1 MSAETQLDRRLAAQP
16 ARGSRRWLR
25 LRARVAWRFLT
36 ARFSS
41 SLTRRIVV
49 LNLGGLVVLV
59 VGFLL
64 LDQFRADLIEAR
76 IQSLTIQADIIA
88 AAISASAT
96 GDTDSITIDPD
107 KLLQLAP
114 GESVAP
120 SQSDE
125 DATQFSIN
133 PALVGPFLRRLV
145 TPTHTRARIYDS
157 DGRLLLDSRSFSARG
172 AVVRSDLP
180 DASDRSG
187 FADRVIARLRG
198 IFLTSVAPRAD
209 DPWATNGKTMPE
221 VAGAL
226 QGKTQSLVRVNDEG
240 ETIVSVGV
248 PIQRMMATRGALQ
261 LSTQGGDIDRVI
273 TSARLA
279 QLRFF
284 LVLAVVMLVLSLSL
298 ANTIAEPVRRLAD
311 AAERVRRGIRS
322 RQQIPDFTARS
333 DEIGHLSRALR
344 DMTQALYN
352 RLDAIESFAAD
363 VAHELKNPLTS
374 LRSALETLP
383 RVNAGHSRD
392 RLIAVMQHD
401 VRRLDRL
408 ISDISD
414 ASRLDAE
421 LARDEAGPVDV
432 AALLRAVV
440 AMAEDSP
447 RSNGARVELSVPV
460 RRGRNASADYFVL
473 GHDSR
478 LAQVV
483 TNLIDNA
490 CSFSEPGGVVRVA
503 LERASARTEPE
514 GEKPFDRVVITVDDD
529 GPGIP
534 PHALERIFERFY
546 TDRPNQGFGQNSGLG
561 LSISRQIVE
570 AHGGRIWAC
579 NRPAH
584 SAGVRVGRTGTRQS
598 RRAGKARRGR
608 SLCRRTAGVRGMSG
622 AAVAGGAGLHATA
635 VIHGESGVLI
645 LGPSGSGKSAL
656 ALALMARAS
665 GAGAFGALIGD
676 DRIYVRKA
684 DGRLVASG
692 AANMA
697 GIIERRMAGLI
708 EVRHERAAI
717 VQLAVELSERRGQW
731 PRMPDDHDGVIVGG
745 VRLPRLA
752 LDSGLSVCDQALAV
766 EERLAVLAA
775 ENSGRI
781 RISLEHCAAVH
792 KNGRPEISPP
802 A

>member
-1 MSAETQLDRRLAAQP
+1 MSAETQVQHPLSAHA
-16 ARGSRRWLR
+16 ARGRLRWLR
-25 LRARVAWRFLT
+25 VRARVAWRFLT

-76 IQSLTIQADIIA
+76 VQSLTIQADIIA

-120 SQSDE
+120 SPSDE

-133 PALVGPFLRRLV
+133 PPLVGPFLHRLV
-145 TPTHTRARIYDS
+145 TPTRTRARIYDS

-172 AVVRSDLP
+172 AVEHSDLP
-180 DASDRSG
+180 DASERRG
-187 FADRVIARLRG
+187 FADRIVARLRSL
-198 IFLTSVAPRAD
+198 FLTSTAPRAE
-209 DPWATNGKTMPE
+209 DPWATNGQTMPE

-226 QGKTQSLVRVNDEG
+226 QGKTQSLVRINHMG

-248 PIQRMMATRGALQ
+248 PIQHMMATRGVLL

-284 LVLAVVMLVLSLSL
+284 LVLAIVMLVLSLSL

-383 RVNAGHSRD
+383 KVKADHSRD

-421 LARDEAGPVDV
+421 LTRGDAGPVDV
-432 AALLRAVV
+432 AALLRAV
-440 AMAEDSP
+440 ASMAEDSS
-447 RSNGARVELSVPV
+447 RDGARVELSIPV
-460 RRGRNASADYFVL
+460 RRGKNASADYFVL

-490 CSFSEPGGVVRVA
+490 RSFSERGGVVRVA
-503 LERASARTEPE
+503 LERTSARRETE
-514 GEKPFDRVVITVDDD
+514 GRHFSNHVVITVDDD

-546 TDRPNQGFGQNSGLG
+546 TDRPSQGFGQNSGLG

-570 AHGGRIWAC
+570 AHGGRIWAY
-579 NRPAH
+579 NRPAELAGAPVG
-584 SAGVRVGRTGTRQS
+584 SAERDDGDEITR
-598 RRAGKARRGR
+598 
-608 SLCRRTAGVRGMSG
+608 
-622 AAVAGGAGLHATA
+622 H
-635 VIHGESGVLI
+635 
-645 LGPSGSGKSAL
+645 
-656 ALALMARAS
+656 
-665 GAGAFGALIGD
+665 GAGARF
-676 DRIYVRKA
+676 V
-684 DGRLVASG
+684 
-692 AANMA
+692 
-697 GIIERRMAGLI
+697 
-708 EVRHERAAI
+708 
-717 VQLAVELSERRGQW
+717 VEL
-731 PRMPDDHDGVIVGG
+731 
-745 VRLPRLA
+745 
-752 LDSGLSVCDQALAV
+752 
-766 EERLAVLAA
+766 
-775 ENSGRI
+775 
-781 RISLEHCAAVH
+781 
-792 KNGRPEISPP
+792 P
-802 A
+802 AFSA

>member
-1 MSAETQLDRRLAAQP
+1 MSAETQVQHPLSAHA
-16 ARGSRRWLR
+16 ARGRLRWLR
-25 LRARVAWRFLT
+25 VRARGAWRFLT

-76 IQSLTIQADIIA
+76 VQSLTIQADIIA

-114 GESVAP
+114 GESVPP
-120 SQSDE
+120 SPSDE

-133 PALVGPFLRRLV
+133 PALVGPFLHRLV
-145 TPTHTRARIYDS
+145 TPTRTRARIYDS

-172 AVVRSDLP
+172 AVERSDLP
-180 DASDRSG
+180 DASERRG
-187 FADRVIARLRG
+187 FADRIVARLRSL
-198 IFLTSVAPRAD
+198 FLTSTTPRAE
-209 DPWATNGKTMPE
+209 DPWATNGQTMPE

-226 QGKTQSLVRVNDEG
+226 QGKTQSLVRVNHVG

-248 PIQRMMATRGALQ
+248 PIQHMMATRGALL

-284 LVLAVVMLVLSLSL
+284 LVLAIVMLVLSLSL

-383 RVNAGHSRD
+383 KVNGDHSRD
-392 RLIAVMQHD
+392 RLIAIMQHD

-421 LARDEAGPVDV
+421 LTRGEAGPVDV

-440 AMAEDSP
+440 SMAQDSS
-447 RSNGARVELSVPV
+447 RGGARVELSIPV
-460 RRGRNASADYFVL
+460 RRGKNANADYFVL

-483 TNLIDNA
+483 TNLIENA
-490 CSFSEPGGVVRVA
+490 CSFSEPGGAVRVA
-503 LERASARTEPE
+503 LERTSARKEPE
-514 GEKPFDRVVITVDDD
+514 GKQFFDHVVITVDDD
-529 GPGIP
+529 GPGVP

-546 TDRPNQGFGQNSGLG
+546 TDRPSQGFGQNSGLG

-570 AHGGRIWAC
+570 AHGGLIWAC
-579 NRPAH
+579 NRPAELA
-584 SAGVRVGRTGTRQS
+584 SVRVGSLERDDGDEITR
-598 RRAGKARRGR
+598 
-608 SLCRRTAGVRGMSG
+608 
-622 AAVAGGAGLHATA
+622 H
-635 VIHGESGVLI
+635 
-645 LGPSGSGKSAL
+645 
-656 ALALMARAS
+656 
-665 GAGAFGALIGD
+665 GAGARF
-676 DRIYVRKA
+676 V
-684 DGRLVASG
+684 
-692 AANMA
+692 
-697 GIIERRMAGLI
+697 
-708 EVRHERAAI
+708 
-717 VQLAVELSERRGQW
+717 VEL
-731 PRMPDDHDGVIVGG
+731 
-745 VRLPRLA
+745 
-752 LDSGLSVCDQALAV
+752 
-766 EERLAVLAA
+766 
-775 ENSGRI
+775 
-781 RISLEHCAAVH
+781 
-792 KNGRPEISPP
+792 P
-802 A
+802 AFSA

>member
-1 MSAETQLDRRLAAQP
+1 MSAETQLHRLAAQP
-16 ARGSRRWLR
+16 ARWKLRWLR
-25 LRARVAWRFLT
+25 LRARVGWRFLT

-64 LDQFRADLIEAR
+64 LDQFRADLIQAR
-76 IQSLTIQADIIA
+76 VQSLTIQADIIA

-96 GDTDSITIDPD
+96 GDTNSITIDPD

-114 GESVAP
+114 GESVGP
-120 SQSDE
+120 TPSDE

-133 PALVGPFLRRLV
+133 PALVGPFLHRLV
-145 TPTHTRARIYDS
+145 TPTRTRARVYDS
-157 DGRLLLDSRSFSARG
+157 DGRLLLNSRSYSARG
-172 AVVRSDLP
+172 AVTRSDLP
-180 DASDRSG
+180 DASERRG
-187 FADRVIARLRG
+187 FADRIVAYVRS
-198 IFLTSVAPRAD
+198 FFVTSTAPRAD
-209 DPWATNGKTMPE
+209 DPWATNGRTMPE

-226 QGKTQSLVRVNDEG
+226 QGKTQSLVRVNREG
-240 ETIVSVGV
+240 ETVVSVGV
-248 PIQRMMATRGALQ
+248 PIQHMMATRGALL

-284 LVLAVVMLVLSLSL
+284 LVLAIVMLVLSLSL

-311 AAERVRRGIRS
+311 AAERVRRGIRA

-383 RVNAGHSRD
+383 RVNADHSRD

-421 LARDEAGPVDV
+421 LARGEAGPVDV
-432 AALLRAVV
+432 AALLHAVV
-440 AMAEDSP
+440 SMAQDSP
-447 RSNGARVELSVPV
+447 RRNGARVQLSIPT

-490 CSFSEPGGVVRVA
+490 CSFSDPGGLVCVA
-503 LERASARTEPE
+503 LERTSARSEPE
-514 GEKPFDRVVITVDDD
+514 RDQPFDRVVITVDDE

-546 TDRPNQGFGQNSGLG
+546 TDRPSQGFGQNSGLG

-579 NRPAH
+579 NRPAE
-584 SAGVRVGRTGTRQS
+584 
-598 RRAGKARRGR
+598 
-608 SLCRRTAGVRGMSG
+608 L
-622 AAVAGGAGLHATA
+622 
-635 VIHGESGVLI
+635 SGVPVAIADRDNLDEGI
-645 LGPSGSGKSAL
+645 
-656 ALALMARAS
+656 RH
-665 GAGAFGALIGD
+665 GAGARF
-676 DRIYVRKA
+676 V
-684 DGRLVASG
+684 
-692 AANMA
+692 
-697 GIIERRMAGLI
+697 
-708 EVRHERAAI
+708 
-717 VQLAVELSERRGQW
+717 VEL
-731 PRMPDDHDGVIVGG
+731 P
-745 VRLPRLA
+745 A
-752 LDSGLSVCDQALAV
+752 F
-766 EERLAVLAA
+766 AA
-775 ENSGRI
+775 
-781 RISLEHCAAVH
+781 
-792 KNGRPEISPP
+792 
-802 A
+802 

>member
-1 MSAETQLDRRLAAQP
+1 MSAETQVQHPLSAQA
-16 ARGSRRWLR
+16 ARGRLRWLR
-25 LRARVAWRFLT
+25 VRARVVWRFLT

-76 IQSLTIQADIIA
+76 VQSLTIQADIIA

-114 GESVAP
+114 GESVPP
-120 SQSDE
+120 SPSDE

-133 PALVGPFLRRLV
+133 PALVGPFLHRLV
-145 TPTHTRARIYDS
+145 TPTRTRARIYDS

-172 AVVRSDLP
+172 AVERSDLP
-180 DASDRSG
+180 DASERRG
-187 FADRVIARLRG
+187 FADRIVARLRSL
-198 IFLTSVAPRAD
+198 FLTSTTPRAE
-209 DPWATNGKTMPE
+209 DPWATNGQTMPE

-226 QGKTQSLVRVNDEG
+226 QGKTQSLVRVNHVG

-248 PIQRMMATRGALQ
+248 PIQHMMATRGALL

-284 LVLAVVMLVLSLSL
+284 LVLAIVMLVLSLSL

-383 RVNAGHSRD
+383 KVNGDHSRD
-392 RLIAVMQHD
+392 RLIAIMQHD

-421 LARDEAGPVDV
+421 LTRGEAGPVDV

-440 AMAEDSP
+440 SMAQDSS
-447 RSNGARVELSVPV
+447 RVGARVELSIPV
-460 RRGRNASADYFVL
+460 RRGKNANADYFVL

-483 TNLIDNA
+483 TNLIENA
-490 CSFSEPGGVVRVA
+490 CSFSEPGGAVRVA
-503 LERASARTEPE
+503 LERTSARKEPE
-514 GEKPFDRVVITVDDD
+514 GKQFFDHVVITVDDD
-529 GPGIP
+529 GPGVP

-546 TDRPNQGFGQNSGLG
+546 TDRPSQGFGQNSGLG

-570 AHGGRIWAC
+570 AHGGLIWAC
-579 NRPAH
+579 NRPAELA
-584 SAGVRVGRTGTRQS
+584 SVRVGSLECDDGDEITR
-598 RRAGKARRGR
+598 
-608 SLCRRTAGVRGMSG
+608 
-622 AAVAGGAGLHATA
+622 H
-635 VIHGESGVLI
+635 
-645 LGPSGSGKSAL
+645 
-656 ALALMARAS
+656 
-665 GAGAFGALIGD
+665 GAGARF
-676 DRIYVRKA
+676 V
-684 DGRLVASG
+684 
-692 AANMA
+692 
-697 GIIERRMAGLI
+697 
-708 EVRHERAAI
+708 
-717 VQLAVELSERRGQW
+717 VEL
-731 PRMPDDHDGVIVGG
+731 
-745 VRLPRLA
+745 
-752 LDSGLSVCDQALAV
+752 
-766 EERLAVLAA
+766 
-775 ENSGRI
+775 
-781 RISLEHCAAVH
+781 
-792 KNGRPEISPP
+792 P
-802 A
+802 AFSA

>member
-1 MSAETQLDRRLAAQP
+1 MSAETQVQHPLSAHA
-16 ARGSRRWLR
+16 ARGRLRWLR
-25 LRARVAWRFLT
+25 VRARVAWRFLT

-76 IQSLTIQADIIA
+76 VQSLTIQADIIA

-120 SQSDE
+120 SPSDE

-133 PALVGPFLRRLV
+133 PALVGPFLHRLV
-145 TPTHTRARIYDS
+145 TPTRTRARIYDS

-172 AVVRSDLP
+172 AVEHSDLP
-180 DASDRSG
+180 DASERRG
-187 FADRVIARLRG
+187 FADRIVARLRSL
-198 IFLTSVAPRAD
+198 FLTSTAPRAE
-209 DPWATNGKTMPE
+209 DPWATNGQTMPE

-226 QGKTQSLVRVNDEG
+226 QGKTQSLVRVNHVG

-248 PIQRMMATRGALQ
+248 PIQHMMATRGALL

-284 LVLAVVMLVLSLSL
+284 LVLAIVMLVLSLSL

-322 RQQIPDFTARS
+322 RQQIPDFTART

-383 RVNAGHSRD
+383 KVNGDHSRD
-392 RLIAVMQHD
+392 RLIAIMQHD

-421 LARDEAGPVDV
+421 LTRGDAGPVDV

-440 AMAEDSP
+440 SMAQDSS
-447 RSNGARVELSVPV
+447 RGGARVELSIPI
-460 RRGRNASADYFVL
+460 RRGKNASADYFVL

-478 LAQVV
+478 LAQIV

-490 CSFSEPGGVVRVA
+490 RSFSEPGGVVRVA
-503 LERASARTEPE
+503 LERRSARKEPE
-514 GEKPFDRVVITVDDD
+514 GKQFFDQVVITVDDD
-529 GPGIP
+529 GPGVP

-546 TDRPNQGFGQNSGLG
+546 TDRPSQGFGQNSGLG

-579 NRPAH
+579 NRPAELA
-584 SAGVRVGRTGTRQS
+584 SVRVGSPERDDGGEITR
-598 RRAGKARRGR
+598 
-608 SLCRRTAGVRGMSG
+608 
-622 AAVAGGAGLHATA
+622 H
-635 VIHGESGVLI
+635 
-645 LGPSGSGKSAL
+645 
-656 ALALMARAS
+656 
-665 GAGAFGALIGD
+665 GAGARFI
-676 DRIYVRKA
+676 
-684 DGRLVASG
+684 
-692 AANMA
+692 
-697 GIIERRMAGLI
+697 
-708 EVRHERAAI
+708 
-717 VQLAVELSERRGQW
+717 VEL
-731 PRMPDDHDGVIVGG
+731 
-745 VRLPRLA
+745 
-752 LDSGLSVCDQALAV
+752 
-766 EERLAVLAA
+766 
-775 ENSGRI
+775 
-781 RISLEHCAAVH
+781 
-792 KNGRPEISPP
+792 P
-802 A
+802 AFSA

>member
-1 MSAETQLDRRLAAQP
+1 MSAETQVQHPLSAHV
-16 ARGSRRWLR
+16 ARGRLRWLR
-25 LRARVAWRFLT
+25 VRARAAWRFLT

-76 IQSLTIQADIIA
+76 VQSLTIQADIIA

-114 GESVAP
+114 GESVPP
-120 SQSDE
+120 SPSDE

-133 PALVGPFLRRLV
+133 PALVGPFLHRLV
-145 TPTHTRARIYDS
+145 TPTRTRARIYDS

-172 AVVRSDLP
+172 AVERSDLP
-180 DASDRSG
+180 DASERRG
-187 FADRVIARLRG
+187 FADRIVARLRSL
-198 IFLTSVAPRAD
+198 FLTSTTPRAE
-209 DPWATNGKTMPE
+209 DPWATNGQTMPE

-226 QGKTQSLVRVNDEG
+226 QGKTQSLVRVNHVG

-248 PIQRMMATRGALQ
+248 PIQHMMATRGALL

-284 LVLAVVMLVLSLSL
+284 LVLAIVMLVLSLSL

-383 RVNAGHSRD
+383 KVNGDHSRD
-392 RLIAVMQHD
+392 RLIAIMQHD

-421 LARDEAGPVDV
+421 LTRGEAGPVDV

-440 AMAEDSP
+440 SMAQDSS
-447 RSNGARVELSVPV
+447 RVGARVELSIPV
-460 RRGRNASADYFVL
+460 RRGKNANADYFVL

-483 TNLIDNA
+483 TNLIENA
-490 CSFSEPGGVVRVA
+490 CSFSEPGGAVRVA
-503 LERASARTEPE
+503 LERTSARKEPE
-514 GEKPFDRVVITVDDD
+514 GKQFFDHVVITVDDD
-529 GPGIP
+529 GPGVP

-546 TDRPNQGFGQNSGLG
+546 TDRPSQGFGQNSGLG

-570 AHGGRIWAC
+570 AHGGLIWAC
-579 NRPAH
+579 NRPAELA
-584 SAGVRVGRTGTRQS
+584 SVRVGSLECDDGDEITR
-598 RRAGKARRGR
+598 
-608 SLCRRTAGVRGMSG
+608 
-622 AAVAGGAGLHATA
+622 H
-635 VIHGESGVLI
+635 
-645 LGPSGSGKSAL
+645 
-656 ALALMARAS
+656 
-665 GAGAFGALIGD
+665 GAGARF
-676 DRIYVRKA
+676 V
-684 DGRLVASG
+684 
-692 AANMA
+692 
-697 GIIERRMAGLI
+697 
-708 EVRHERAAI
+708 
-717 VQLAVELSERRGQW
+717 VEL
-731 PRMPDDHDGVIVGG
+731 
-745 VRLPRLA
+745 
-752 LDSGLSVCDQALAV
+752 
-766 EERLAVLAA
+766 
-775 ENSGRI
+775 
-781 RISLEHCAAVH
+781 
-792 KNGRPEISPP
+792 P
-802 A
+802 AFSA

>member
-1 MSAETQLDRRLAAQP
+1 MSATLAPSIA
-16 ARGSRRWLR
+16 AV
-25 LRARVAWRFLT
+25 RAAMVDVAVLC
-36 ARFSS
+36 AE
-41 SLTRRIVV
+41 LVRIPSG
-49 LNLGGLVVLV
+49 NPPGDTGPI
-59 VGFLL
+59 
-64 LDQFRADLIEAR
+64 ADLIEAR

-114 GESVAP
+114 GESVPP
-120 SQSDE
+120 SPSDE

-133 PALVGPFLRRLV
+133 PALVGPFLHRLV
-145 TPTHTRARIYDS
+145 TPTRTRARIYDS

-172 AVVRSDLP
+172 AVERSDLP
-180 DASDRSG
+180 DASERRG
-187 FADRVIARLRG
+187 FADRIVARLRSL
-198 IFLTSVAPRAD
+198 FLTSTTPRAE
-209 DPWATNGKTMPE
+209 DPWATNGQTMPE

-226 QGKTQSLVRVNDEG
+226 QGKTQSLVRVNHVG

-248 PIQRMMATRGALQ
+248 PIQHMMATRGALL

-284 LVLAVVMLVLSLSL
+284 LVLAIVMLVLSLSL

-383 RVNAGHSRD
+383 KVNGDHSRD
-392 RLIAVMQHD
+392 RLIAIMQHD

-421 LARDEAGPVDV
+421 LTRGEAGPVDV

-440 AMAEDSP
+440 SMAQDSS
-447 RSNGARVELSVPV
+447 RGGARVELSIPV
-460 RRGRNASADYFVL
+460 RRGKNANADYFVL

-483 TNLIDNA
+483 TNLIENA
-490 CSFSEPGGVVRVA
+490 CSFSEPGGAVRVA
-503 LERASARTEPE
+503 LERTSARKEPE
-514 GEKPFDRVVITVDDD
+514 GKQFFDHVVITVDDD
-529 GPGIP
+529 GPGVP

-546 TDRPNQGFGQNSGLG
+546 TDRPSQGFGQNSGLG

-570 AHGGRIWAC
+570 AHGGLIWAC
-579 NRPAH
+579 NRPAELA
-584 SAGVRVGRTGTRQS
+584 SVRVGSLERDDGDEITR
-598 RRAGKARRGR
+598 
-608 SLCRRTAGVRGMSG
+608 
-622 AAVAGGAGLHATA
+622 H
-635 VIHGESGVLI
+635 
-645 LGPSGSGKSAL
+645 
-656 ALALMARAS
+656 
-665 GAGAFGALIGD
+665 GAGARF
-676 DRIYVRKA
+676 V
-684 DGRLVASG
+684 
-692 AANMA
+692 
-697 GIIERRMAGLI
+697 
-708 EVRHERAAI
+708 
-717 VQLAVELSERRGQW
+717 VEL
-731 PRMPDDHDGVIVGG
+731 
-745 VRLPRLA
+745 
-752 LDSGLSVCDQALAV
+752 
-766 EERLAVLAA
+766 
-775 ENSGRI
+775 
-781 RISLEHCAAVH
+781 
-792 KNGRPEISPP
+792 P
-802 A
+802 AFSA

>member
-1 MSAETQLDRRLAAQP
+1 MSAETQQFEQRVPSTAS
-16 ARGSRRWLR
+16 RGSRRWLR
-25 LRARVAWRFLT
+25 RRGRYAWRILT

-41 SLTRRIVV
+41 SLSRRIVV

-59 VGFLL
+59 IGFLL
-64 LDQFRADLIEAR
+64 LDEFRADLIAAR
-76 IQSLTIQADIIA
+76 VQSLTTQADIIA
-88 AAISASAT
+88 AAISASTT
-96 GDTDSITIDPD
+96 GDTESITIDPD

-114 GESVAP
+114 SESVAP

-133 PALVGPFLRRLV
+133 PALVGPFLHRLV

-157 DGRLLLDSRSFSARG
+157 DGRLLLDSGTFSARG

-180 DASDRSG
+180 DTSERRGVLDRI
-187 FADRVIARLRG
+187 VARARS
-198 IFLTSVAPRAD
+198 IFLRSAAPRTE
-209 DPWATNGKTMPE
+209 DPWATNGKTMPD
-221 VAGAL
+221 VAAAL
-226 QGKTQSLVRVNDEG
+226 QGQTQSLVRVNDEV
-240 ETIVSVGV
+240 ETIVSVAV
-248 PIQRMMATRGALQ
+248 PIQRMTATRGALQ

-273 TSARLA
+273 ASERWA

-344 DMTQALYN
+344 EMTQALYN

-421 LARDEAGPVDV
+421 LTRADAGPVDV

-440 AMAEDSP
+440 SMAQDSP
-447 RSNGARVELSVPV
+447 RNNGARIDLSIPV
-460 RRGRNASADYFVL
+460 RRGRNARVDYFVL
-473 GHDSR
+473 GNDSR

-490 CSFSEPGGVVRVA
+490 CSFSEPGGVVRVG
-503 LERASARTEPE
+503 LERTTAPTEPE
-514 GEKPFDRVVITVDDD
+514 GVASFERVVITVDDE

-534 PHALERIFERFY
+534 PHALERIFDRFY

-579 NRPAH
+579 NRVVEPA
-584 SAGVRVGRTGTRQS
+584 AVPV
-598 RRAGKARRGR
+598 AERGR
-608 SLCRRTAGVRGMSG
+608 DHADEPMRHGSG
-622 AAVAGGAGLHATA
+622 ARFV
-635 VIHGESGVLI
+635 
-645 LGPSGSGKSAL
+645 
-656 ALALMARAS
+656 
-665 GAGAFGALIGD
+665 
-676 DRIYVRKA
+676 
-684 DGRLVASG
+684 
-692 AANMA
+692 
-697 GIIERRMAGLI
+697 
-708 EVRHERAAI
+708 
-717 VQLAVELSERRGQW
+717 VEL
-731 PRMPDDHDGVIVGG
+731 
-745 VRLPRLA
+745 
-752 LDSGLSVCDQALAV
+752 
-766 EERLAVLAA
+766 
-775 ENSGRI
+775 
-781 RISLEHCAAVH
+781 
-792 KNGRPEISPP
+792 P
-802 A
+802 AFAG

>member
-1 MSAETQLDRRLAAQP
+1 MSAETQVQHPLSAHA
-16 ARGSRRWLR
+16 ARGRLRWLR
-25 LRARVAWRFLT
+25 VRARVAWRFLT

-76 IQSLTIQADIIA
+76 VQSLTIQADIIA

-120 SQSDE
+120 SPSDE

-133 PALVGPFLRRLV
+133 PALVGPFLHRLV
-145 TPTHTRARIYDS
+145 TPTRTRARIYDS

-172 AVVRSDLP
+172 AVEHSDLP
-180 DASDRSG
+180 DASERRG
-187 FADRVIARLRG
+187 FADRIVARLRSL
-198 IFLTSVAPRAD
+198 FLTSTAPRAE
-209 DPWATNGKTMPE
+209 DPWATNGQTMPE

-226 QGKTQSLVRVNDEG
+226 QGKTQSLVRVNHMG

-248 PIQRMMATRGALQ
+248 PIQHMMATRGALL

-284 LVLAVVMLVLSLSL
+284 LVLAIVMLVLSLSL

-322 RQQIPDFTARS
+322 RQQIPDFTART

-383 RVNAGHSRD
+383 KVNGDHSRD
-392 RLIAVMQHD
+392 RLIAIMQHD
-401 VRRLDRL
+401 VRRLNRL

-421 LARDEAGPVDV
+421 LTRGDAGPVDV

-440 AMAEDSP
+440 SLAQDSS
-447 RSNGARVELSVPV
+447 RGGARVELSVPV
-460 RRGRNASADYFVL
+460 RRGKNASADYFVL

-478 LAQVV
+478 LAQIV

-490 CSFSEPGGVVRVA
+490 RSFSEPGGIVRVA
-503 LERASARTEPE
+503 LERRSARKEPE
-514 GEKPFDRVVITVDDD
+514 GKQFFDQVVITVDDD
-529 GPGIP
+529 GPGVP

-546 TDRPNQGFGQNSGLG
+546 TDRPSQGFGQNSGLG

-579 NRPAH
+579 NRPAELA
-584 SAGVRVGRTGTRQS
+584 SVRVGSPERDDGDEITR
-598 RRAGKARRGR
+598 
-608 SLCRRTAGVRGMSG
+608 
-622 AAVAGGAGLHATA
+622 H
-635 VIHGESGVLI
+635 
-645 LGPSGSGKSAL
+645 
-656 ALALMARAS
+656 
-665 GAGAFGALIGD
+665 GAGARF
-676 DRIYVRKA
+676 V
-684 DGRLVASG
+684 
-692 AANMA
+692 
-697 GIIERRMAGLI
+697 
-708 EVRHERAAI
+708 
-717 VQLAVELSERRGQW
+717 VEL
-731 PRMPDDHDGVIVGG
+731 
-745 VRLPRLA
+745 
-752 LDSGLSVCDQALAV
+752 
-766 EERLAVLAA
+766 
-775 ENSGRI
+775 
-781 RISLEHCAAVH
+781 
-792 KNGRPEISPP
+792 P
-802 A
+802 AFSA

>member
-1 MSAETQLDRRLAAQP
+1 M
-16 ARGSRRWLR
+16 
-25 LRARVAWRFLT
+25 
-36 ARFSS
+36 
-41 SLTRRIVV
+41 
-49 LNLGGLVVLV
+49 LV

-64 LDQFRADLIEAR
+64 LDQFRADLIAAR
-76 IQSLTIQADIIA
+76 TQSLTIQADIIA

-114 GESVAP
+114 GQSVEP
-120 SQSDE
+120 SPSDE

-133 PALVGPFLRRLV
+133 PALVGPFLHRLV

-157 DGRLLLDSRSFSARG
+157 DGRLLLDSRSYSARG

-180 DASDRSG
+180 DVSEHRG
-187 FADRVIARLRG
+187 FADWIVARLRSL
-198 IFLTSVAPRAD
+198 FLASTVPRAE
-209 DPWATNGKTMPE
+209 DPWATNGETMPE

-226 QGKTQSLVRVNDEG
+226 RGKTESLVRVNHAG

-248 PIQRMMATRGALQ
+248 PIQHMMATRGALL

-344 DMTQALYN
+344 DMTRALYN

-383 RVNAGHSRD
+383 RVSTGHSRD
-392 RLIAVMQHD
+392 RLIAIMQHD

-421 LARDEAGPVDV
+421 LARGEAGPVDV

-440 AMAEDSP
+440 SMAQDSP
-447 RSNGARVELSVPV
+447 RGVRVELSIPSGAA
-460 RRGRNASADYFVL
+460 RPRAPTILSWGTIPGLLRSSPISWTTPARFPN
-473 GHDSR
+473 
-478 LAQVV
+478 
-483 TNLIDNA
+483 
-490 CSFSEPGGVVRVA
+490 PGGVVRVA
-503 LERASARTEPE
+503 LERTTARREPE
-514 GEKPFDRVVITVDDD
+514 GKQFFDQVVITVDDD

-546 TDRPNQGFGQNSGLG
+546 TDRPSQGFGQNSGLG

-579 NRPAH
+579 NRPAEL
-584 SAGVRVGRTGTRQS
+584 AGVRVGSPEGDNSDEMTR
-598 RRAGKARRGR
+598 
-608 SLCRRTAGVRGMSG
+608 
-622 AAVAGGAGLHATA
+622 H
-635 VIHGESGVLI
+635 
-645 LGPSGSGKSAL
+645 
-656 ALALMARAS
+656 
-665 GAGAFGALIGD
+665 GAGARF
-676 DRIYVRKA
+676 V
-684 DGRLVASG
+684 
-692 AANMA
+692 
-697 GIIERRMAGLI
+697 
-708 EVRHERAAI
+708 
-717 VQLAVELSERRGQW
+717 VEL
-731 PRMPDDHDGVIVGG
+731 
-745 VRLPRLA
+745 
-752 LDSGLSVCDQALAV
+752 
-766 EERLAVLAA
+766 
-775 ENSGRI
+775 
-781 RISLEHCAAVH
+781 
-792 KNGRPEISPP
+792 P
-802 A
+802 AFSA

>member
-1 MSAETQLDRRLAAQP
+1 MSAETQVQRPLSAHA
-16 ARGSRRWLR
+16 ARGRLRWLR
-25 LRARVAWRFLT
+25 VRARVVWRFLT

-76 IQSLTIQADIIA
+76 VQSLTIQADIIA

-114 GESVAP
+114 GESVPP
-120 SQSDE
+120 SPSDE

-133 PALVGPFLRRLV
+133 PALVGPFLHRLV
-145 TPTHTRARIYDS
+145 TPTRTRARIYDS

-172 AVVRSDLP
+172 AVERSDLP
-180 DASDRSG
+180 DASEWRG
-187 FADRVIARLRG
+187 FADRIVARLRSL
-198 IFLTSVAPRAD
+198 FLTSTTPRAE
-209 DPWATNGKTMPE
+209 DPWATNGQTMPE
-221 VAGAL
+221 VASAL
-226 QGKTQSLVRVNDEG
+226 QGKTQSLVRVNHVG

-248 PIQRMMATRGALQ
+248 PIQHMMATRGALL

-284 LVLAVVMLVLSLSL
+284 LVLAIVMLVLSLSL

-383 RVNAGHSRD
+383 KVNGDHSRD
-392 RLIAVMQHD
+392 RLIAIMQHD

-421 LARDEAGPVDV
+421 LTRGEAGPVDV
-432 AALLRAVV
+432 AALLGAVV
-440 AMAEDSP
+440 SMAQDSS
-447 RSNGARVELSVPV
+447 RGGARVELSIPV
-460 RRGRNASADYFVL
+460 RRGKNASADYFVL

-483 TNLIDNA
+483 TNLIENA
-490 CSFSEPGGVVRVA
+490 CSFSEPGGAVRVA
-503 LERASARTEPE
+503 LERTSARKEPQ
-514 GEKPFDRVVITVDDD
+514 GKQFFDHVVITVDDD
-529 GPGIP
+529 GPGVP

-546 TDRPNQGFGQNSGLG
+546 TDRPSQGFGQNSGLG

-579 NRPAH
+579 NRPAELA
-584 SAGVRVGRTGTRQS
+584 SVRVGSPERDDGDEITR
-598 RRAGKARRGR
+598 
-608 SLCRRTAGVRGMSG
+608 
-622 AAVAGGAGLHATA
+622 H
-635 VIHGESGVLI
+635 
-645 LGPSGSGKSAL
+645 
-656 ALALMARAS
+656 
-665 GAGAFGALIGD
+665 GAGARF
-676 DRIYVRKA
+676 V
-684 DGRLVASG
+684 
-692 AANMA
+692 
-697 GIIERRMAGLI
+697 
-708 EVRHERAAI
+708 
-717 VQLAVELSERRGQW
+717 VEL
-731 PRMPDDHDGVIVGG
+731 
-745 VRLPRLA
+745 
-752 LDSGLSVCDQALAV
+752 
-766 EERLAVLAA
+766 
-775 ENSGRI
+775 
-781 RISLEHCAAVH
+781 
-792 KNGRPEISPP
+792 P
-802 A
+802 AFSA